1 MHYFG
6 SFSIGKDFESRLVSY
21 IKGHLSNGESISN
34 SRFLST
40 SNRLCVFDLFLP
52 KGCVNLRIEKC
63 SVVELKLKLQP
74 DTLYYLYN
82 QFLEIKKDG
91 VVENCYVIY
100 DDQSSFSSR
109 LLNSYKKYSENHF
122 YVYSSSEFTKG
133 NRRVRQGDIRR
144 PKTIDERE
152 LVNWKQKRTV
162 LISEAKD
169 AFSQG
174 NNTFFLGAGLGA
186 SVNMPS
192 WNSLLIDM
200 IDKSKYAKK
209 QKINAGD
216 FNYIDNTCNH
226 SPLILAR
233 YIESLYKDMD
243 DFKNQMHSSLYK
255 DNPKPTSDLFKAIVE
270 AISTNKVEQAITFNY
285 DDLLETALID
295 KNISVC
301 SIFDKRHYSGID
313 FPVYHVHGMVPQ
325 YREIDSTPVLSEK
338 EYHTLY
344 KESFHWS
351 NVVQLQA
358 LSRTTCF
365 FIGLSMNDPNLRRLL
380 DISRN
385 GIESIDEGNNDR
397 PYHYAILERKKT
409 DSTVVE
415 TEKDNEFFAIQER
428 VMRDLGINVLWY
440 ENGNYN
446 EIPRIIRSLL

>member
-1 MHYFG
+1 MLLL
-6 SFSIGKDFESRLVSY
+6 SSISGGNTIFESRVINY
-21 IKGHLSNGESISN
+21 IQMHLSEDERLVQDMRVRVSN
-34 SRFLST
+34 LIK
-40 SNRLCVFDLFLP
+40 VFDLYLP
-52 KGCVNLRIEKC
+52 NGCIKLNIGPHTAI
-63 SVVELKLKLQP
+63 ELKYKLEP
-74 DTLYYLYN
+74 DTLYNLSILFKELKN
-82 QFLEIKKDG
+82 EGIIK
-91 VVENCYVIY
+91 NFYVIY
-100 DDQSSFSSR
+100 DDQASFSSR
-109 LLNSYKKYSENHF
+109 LLLKYKRYSKDNF
-122 YVYSSSEFTKG
+122 YISSFKKFTKG
-133 NRRVRQGDIRR
+133 VRVPYSKIE
-144 PKTIDERE
+144 DET
-152 LVNWKQKRTV
+152 NWKQRNSK
-162 LISEAKD
+162 LIIDAKD
-169 AFSQG
+169 TFSQG
-174 NNTFFLGAGLGA
+174 HNTFFLGAGLGA

-192 WNSLLIDM
+192 WNSLLVDLIDR
-200 IDKSKYAKK
+200 AKNTNK
-209 QKINAGD
+209 QHINSDD
-216 FNYIDNTCNH
+216 FIYIDNSCNH
-226 SPLILAR
+226 SPLIMAR
-233 YIESLYKDMD
+233 YVESLYNNMD